1 MRFSSLTRTRKG
13 RVLLATV
20 PTVAA
25 LALIGGGVA
34 QGVVPVSMAVSGQQF
49 KISADKL
56 DGTGFS
62 QYAGVGVEVPDAGQ
76 TKEQAKQH
84 PAAIAN
90 ITEAKLYN
98 LCQSVTTPF
107 GPSLLISAGTNP
119 DKPVQATGLQIGMD
133 NLSGDA
139 TFNAIRI
146 GVDASTVKT
155 AGKGSAHDF
164 AMDSDSITIENLE
177 QVAWSTQAA
186 VFKLTDLKLGINME
200 GKECF

>member
-1 MRFSSLTRTRKG
+1 MRLSSLTRTRKG
-13 RVLLATV
+13 RVLIALV

-25 LALIGGGVA
+25 LAFVGGGVA

-56 DGTGFS
+56 QGTGFS
-62 QYAGVGVEVPDAGQ
+62 QYAGVAVEADKK
-76 TKEQAKQH
+76 TQH

-98 LCQSVTTPF
+98 LCQSIKTPF
-107 GPSLLISAGTNP
+107 GVSLLIEAGTNP
-119 DKPVQATGLQIGMD
+119 QRPVEATGLQIGMD
-133 NLSGDA
+133 NLAGDA

-146 GVDASTVKT
+146 GVDASTVTT
-155 AGKGSAHDF
+155 AGKGDAKDF
-164 AMDSDSITIENLE
+164 AMDSDTVTIDNLK
-177 QVAWSTQAA
+177 QVSWSTQAA

>member
-1 MRFSSLTRTRKG
+1 MRFSSLTRTRRG

-25 LALIGGGVA
+25 LVLVGGGVA
-34 QGVVPVSMAVSGQQF
+34 QGVVPISMAVSGQQF

-62 QYAGVGVEVPDAGQ
+62 QYAGVGAEVADAG
-76 TKEQAKQH
+76 KDAKQH

-90 ITEAKLYN
+90 IAEAKLYD
-98 LCQSVTTPF
+98 LCQSVKTPF
-107 GPSLLISAGTNP
+107 GPTLLISAGTNP
-119 DKPVQATGLQIGMD
+119 DKPVQASGLQIGMD

-155 AGKGSAHDF
+155 AAKGSVHDF
-164 AMDSDSITIENLE
+164 AMDSDSITIDNLE
-177 QVAWSTQAA
+177 QVAWTTQAA